1 MRADETTG
9 KGNDFWV
16 LWDRTAHAVR
26 RAREI
31 ELRLTADLSGVE
43 ASLLAFVKESKG
55 PVTPSVLARQ
65 LHREPHTV
73 SGLVSRMEKR
83 GLVKKE
89 KNLGRRNL
97 VRVTLTKK
105 GEEAFKKQG
114 KVSVPSTI
122 MLTAL
127 TDKERAAL
135 RDYLAKLH
143 KRAVEV
149 IRENQPLPYE

>member
-1 MRADETTG
+1 MKSDG
-9 KGNDFWV
+9 SKNKDNDFWV
-16 LWDRTAHAVR
+16 LWDRTSHAVR

-31 ELRLTADLSGVE
+31 ELRQTADLSGVE
-43 ASLLAFVKESKG
+43 AGLLSFVKASKE
-55 PVTPSVLARQ
+55 PVTPSVLARL

-73 SGLVSRMEKR
+73 SGLVSRMQRR

-89 KNLGRRNL
+89 KNLGRKNL
-97 VRVTLTKK
+97 VRVTVTKK
-105 GEEAFKKQG
+105 GEEAFKKQAT
-114 KVSVPSTI
+114 VNVPSTI

-135 RDYLAKLH
+135 TEYMAKLH

>member
-1 MRADETTG
+1 MKGDEATG
-9 KGNDFWV
+9 KDNDFWV
-16 LWDRTAHAVR
+16 LWDRTSHAVR

-31 ELRLTADLSGVE
+31 ELRQTADLSVVE
-43 ASLLAFVKESKG
+43 AALLSFVKARKD
-55 PVTPSVLARQ
+55 PVTPSVLARL

-73 SGLVSRMEKR
+73 SGLVSRMQKR

-97 VRVTLTKK
+97 VRVTVTRK
-105 GEEAFKKQG
+105 GEEAFKRQG

-122 MLTAL
+122 MWTAL
-127 TDKERAAL
+127 TDRERATL
-135 RDYLAKLH
+135 TDYLRKLH